1 MLDITRTSIMSGVRR
16 TMRLDVT
23 QDEFN
28 AWEWGELIQN
38 AMPRLTQDERE
49 FILTGMVQGEWDDTL
64 DNDYYER

>member
-1 MLDITRTSIMSGVRR
+1 
-16 TMRLDVT
+16 MRLDVT